1 MCVCVCVPILRP
13 SALYDAPSPCWFP
26 GAALPSYRPS
36 PSTTSPPPCSSPG
49 ATLPSYIPPP
59 PPSTTSSPPPS
70 HSRTSPPPCSSPG
83 ATLPSYGHPPST
95 TSPPSCSSPGA
106 TLLSYGPLLL
116 SATTSPPPFCFPVPP
131 NTLATTRQASV
142 NSGSLVTLTV
152 CIKPLLIRQATAVLH
167 RTH

>member
-1 MCVCVCVPILRP
+1 MPP
-13 SALYDAPSPCWFP
+13 PPCWFP
-26 GAALPSYRPS
+26 GAALPSYGPS
-36 PSTTSPPPCSSPG
+36 PSKTSPPPCSSPG

-59 PPSTTSSPPPS
+59 SPSTTSSP
-70 HSRTSPPPCSSPG
+70 PPPCSSPG

-116 SATTSPPPFCFPVPP
+116 SATISPLPFCFPVPP

-142 NSGSLVTLTV
+142 NSGNLVTLIV
-152 CIKPLLIRQATAVLH
+152 RIKPLFILLATAVLH
-167 RTH
+167 RTHWG